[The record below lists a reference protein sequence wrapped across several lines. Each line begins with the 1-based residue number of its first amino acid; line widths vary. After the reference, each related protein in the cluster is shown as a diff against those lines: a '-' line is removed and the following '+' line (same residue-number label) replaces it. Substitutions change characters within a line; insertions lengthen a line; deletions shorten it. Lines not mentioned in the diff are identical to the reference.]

1 MFFKNKFQADRKA
14 KDNSTYLIVGLGNVG
29 AEYNMS
35 RHNAGFILLD
45 EIARRENLYFKR
57 SKFAADIAD
66 FRYNGNKLILA
77 KPTTL
82 MNRSGLAVRLLLD
95 YYKVDLNNLLIV
107 YDDVDIDLGTV
118 RIRAKGSAG
127 SHNGMKSVI
136 NSVNSTK
143 FPRLRIGTGPKHEH
157 MDMVSFVLGKFTDE
171 ELKLI
176 NKAVDEGIEA
186 IKTFID
192 QDVYEAMNEH
202 NQH

>member
-1 MFFKNKFQADRKA
+1 
-14 KDNSTYLIVGLGNVG
+14 
-29 AEYNMS
+29 
-35 RHNAGFILLD
+35 
-45 EIARRENLYFKR
+45 
-57 SKFAADIAD
+57 
-66 FRYNGNKLILA
+66 
-77 KPTTL
+77 
-82 MNRSGLAVRLLLD
+82 
-95 YYKVDLNNLLIV
+95 
-107 YDDVDIDLGTV
+107 
-118 RIRAKGSAG
+118 
-127 SHNGMKSVI
+127 MKSVI